1 MFEKLRPA
9 LSRSLR
15 GMCTRLFRFG
25 KNSEGAYA
33 MEFALVAAPF
43 FAIIFGIIETSMVFF
58 KEETLQTAVSDS
70 ARLILTGQAQA
81 NGMSASDFKAEVC
94 NRVAALIDCSN
105 VSIDVEAFADFS
117 GTPIN
122 PVDRTSQLRSDEI
135 AIQSRRR
142 RVDRRRHRLRHAQH
156 VHAALQQLL
165 RKAQQR
171 SASSESLRRFPQ
183 RTPMRPSRDARFD
196 PFSHDFAKRVEG
208 AATNP
213 TQTVGEV
220 AADAE
225 GHRRRRRC

>member
-15 GMCTRLFRFG
+15 GMRTRLFRFG

-58 KEETLQTAVSDS
+58 KEETLQTAVSNS

-122 PVDRTSQLRSDEI
+122 PVDQTLNFDPTKLQYSPG
-135 AIQSRRR
+135 
-142 RVDRRRHRLRHAQH
+142 
-156 VHAALQQLL
+156 AAGSIVVVTGYATHSMFTPLFSNYYGKLSNGQLL
-165 RKAQQR
+165 LKA
-171 SASSESLRRFPQ
+171 SAAFRNEPQ
-183 RTPMRPSRDARFD
+183 
-196 PFSHDFAKRVEG
+196 
-208 AATNP
+208 
-213 TQTVGEV
+213 
-220 AADAE
+220 
-225 GHRRRRRC
+225 